1 MAELSRHLMKEFA
14 TLTTGDK
21 KPEVSNTVR
30 GTVVVDGENKY
41 VAIDGSSVNT
51 PISEIIDARQG
62 DRVLVT
68 IENHVA
74 TVVGNISKPPSAY
87 KEQEAI
93 TRITDTSRDLSS
105 QITEVRTN
113 TETKVEELKTKV
125 DSIGNVSDL
134 SAVDSRITAAENK
147 ATEAATKADAAKT
160 ELEKQK
166 ELQAAQAKALE
177 DQMLITKQE
186 LEANAA
192 LATAKEF
199 DEKFKALME
208 ANDKDRKQAE
218 RDLITM
224 AARME
229 LIQANLENMTAVWN
243 AIDTAMKFS
252 NEGLAIGE
260 RSGDSYILV
269 KPNRISMFS
278 AGSEVMYI
286 ANGVIHIDN
295 GVFTL
300 SLQIGY
306 YVESQYE
313 YNPKYNVVRYV
324 GPK

>member
-14 TLTTGDK
+14 TLTAGDK

-93 TRITDTSRDLSS
+93 TRITDTSRELSS

-125 DSIGNVSDL
+125 DS
-134 SAVDSRITAAENK
+134 RITAAENK
-147 ATEAATKADAAKT
+147 ATEAATKAEAAKT

-199 DEKFKALME
+199 DEKFKAFIE

-313 YNPKYNVVRYV
+313 RNPKYNVVRYV

>member
-1 MAELSRHLMKEFA
+1 MVELSRHLMKEFA

-62 DRVLVT
+62 DRVLVN

-74 TVVGNISKPPSAY
+74 TIVGNISKPPSAY

-93 TRITDTSRDLSS
+93 SRITDTSRELSS

-125 DSIGNVSDL
+125 DSIGNISDL
-134 SAVDSRITAAENK
+134 TAVEGRIAEAEKK
-147 ATEAATKADAAKT
+147 AEAAKT
-160 ELEKQK
+160 EVEKQK
-166 ELQAAQAKALE
+166 ESQAAQAKALE
-177 DQMLITKQE
+177 DQLAITRQE
-186 LEANAA
+186 LEAAAA

-199 DEKFKALME
+199 EEKYKAFLE
-208 ANDKDRKQAE
+208 SSEKDRKQAE

-313 YNPKYNVVRYV
+313 HNPKYNVIRYV

>member
-14 TLTTGDK
+14 TLTAGDK

-62 DRVLVT
+62 DRVLVN

-74 TVVGNISKPPSAY
+74 TIVGNISKPPSAY

-93 TRITDTSRDLSS
+93 SRITDTSRELSS

-125 DSIGNVSDL
+125 DSIGNISDL
-134 SAVDSRITAAENK
+134 TAVEGRIAEAEKK
-147 ATEAATKADAAKT
+147 AEAAKT
-160 ELEKQK
+160 EVEKQK

-177 DQMLITKQE
+177 DQLAITRQE
-186 LEANAA
+186 LEAAAA

-199 DEKFKALME
+199 EEKYKAFLE
-208 ANDKDRKQAE
+208 SSEKDRKQAE

-260 RSGDSYILV
+260 RSGDSYIMV

-313 YNPKYNVVRYV
+313 HNPKYNVIRYV

>member
-1 MAELSRHLMKEFA
+1 MVELSRHLMKEFA
-14 TLTTGDK
+14 TLTAGDK

-62 DRVLVT
+62 DRVLVN

-74 TVVGNISKPPSAY
+74 TIVGNISKPPSAY

-93 TRITDTSRDLSS
+93 SRITDTSRELSS

-113 TETKVEELKTKV
+113 TETKVEELKNKV

-134 SAVDSRITAAENK
+134 TAVEGRIAEAEKK
-147 ATEAATKADAAKT
+147 AEAAKAEVD
-160 ELEKQK
+160 KQK

-177 DQMLITKQE
+177 DQLAITRQE
-186 LEANAA
+186 LEAAAA

-199 DEKFKALME
+199 EEKYKAFLE
-208 ANDKDRKQAE
+208 SSEKDRKQAE

-260 RSGDSYILV
+260 RSGDSYIMV

-313 YNPKYNVVRYV
+313 HNPKYNVIRYV
-324 GPK
+324 GSK

>member
-1 MAELSRHLMKEFA
+1 MVELSRHLMKEFA
-14 TLTTGDK
+14 TLTAGDK

-62 DRVLVT
+62 DRVLVN

-74 TVVGNISKPPSAY
+74 TIVGNISKPPSAY

-93 TRITDTSRDLSS
+93 SRITDTSRELSS

-113 TETKVEELKTKV
+113 TETKVEELKNKV

-134 SAVDSRITAAENK
+134 TAVEGRIAEAEKK
-147 ATEAATKADAAKT
+147 AEAAKT
-160 ELEKQK
+160 EVEKQK

-177 DQMLITKQE
+177 DQLAITRQE
-186 LEANAA
+186 LEAAAA

-199 DEKFKALME
+199 EEKYKAFLE
-208 ANDKDRKQAE
+208 SSEKDRKQAE

-260 RSGDSYILV
+260 RSGDSYIMV

-313 YNPKYNVVRYV
+313 HNPKYNVVRYV

>member
-1 MAELSRHLMKEFA
+1 MVELSRHLMKEFA
-14 TLTTGDK
+14 TLTAGDK

-62 DRVLVT
+62 DRVLVN

-74 TVVGNISKPPSAY
+74 TIVGNISKPPSAY

-93 TRITDTSRDLSS
+93 SRITDTSRELSS

-125 DSIGNVSDL
+125 DSIGNISDL
-134 SAVDSRITAAENK
+134 TAVEGRIAEAEKK
-147 ATEAATKADAAKT
+147 AEAAKT
-160 ELEKQK
+160 EVEKQK

-177 DQMLITKQE
+177 DQLAITRQE
-186 LEANAA
+186 LEAAAA

-199 DEKFKALME
+199 EEKYKAFLE
-208 ANDKDRKQAE
+208 SSEKDRKQAE

-260 RSGDSYILV
+260 RSGDSYIMV

-313 YNPKYNVVRYV
+313 HNPKYNVIRYV

>member
-1 MAELSRHLMKEFA
+1 ML
-14 TLTTGDK
+14 
-21 KPEVSNTVR
+21 
-30 GTVVVDGENKY
+30 
-41 VAIDGSSVNT
+41 VN
-51 PISEIIDARQG
+51 
-62 DRVLVT
+62 

-93 TRITDTSRDLSS
+93 TRITDTSRELSS

-147 ATEAATKADAAKT
+147 ATEAATKAEAAKT

-199 DEKFKALME
+199 DEKFKAFLAASE
-208 ANDKDRKQAE
+208 EGRKQAE

-313 YNPKYNVVRYV
+313 HNPKYNVVRYV

>member
-1 MAELSRHLMKEFA
+1 
-14 TLTTGDK
+14 
-21 KPEVSNTVR
+21 
-30 GTVVVDGENKY
+30 
-41 VAIDGSSVNT
+41 
-51 PISEIIDARQG
+51 
-62 DRVLVT
+62 
-68 IENHVA
+68 
-74 TVVGNISKPPSAY
+74 
-87 KEQEAI
+87 
-93 TRITDTSRDLSS
+93 
-105 QITEVRTN
+105 
-113 TETKVEELKTKV
+113 
-125 DSIGNVSDL
+125 
-134 SAVDSRITAAENK
+134 
-147 ATEAATKADAAKT
+147 
-160 ELEKQK
+160 
-166 ELQAAQAKALE
+166 
-177 DQMLITKQE
+177 
-186 LEANAA
+186 
-192 LATAKEF
+192 
-199 DEKFKALME
+199 
-208 ANDKDRKQAE
+208 
-218 RDLITM
+218 M

-313 YNPKYNVVRYV
+313 HNPKYNVVRYV

>member
-1 MAELSRHLMKEFA
+1 MVELSRHLMKEFA
-14 TLTTGDK
+14 TLTAGDK

-93 TRITDTSRDLSS
+93 TRITDTSRELSS

-125 DSIGNVSDL
+125 DSIGNISDL
-134 SAVDSRITAAENK
+134 TAVEGRIAEAEKK
-147 ATEAATKADAAKT
+147 AEAAKT
-160 ELEKQK
+160 EVDKQK

-177 DQMLITKQE
+177 DQLAITRQE
-186 LEANAA
+186 LEAAAA

-199 DEKFKALME
+199 EEKYKAFLE
-208 ANDKDRKQAE
+208 SSEKDRKQSE

-260 RSGDSYILV
+260 RSGDSYIMV

-286 ANGVIHIDN
+286 TNGVIHIDN

-313 YNPKYNVVRYV
+313 HNPKYNVIRYV

>member
-1 MAELSRHLMKEFA
+1 MVELSRHLMKEFA
-14 TLTTGDK
+14 TLTAGDK

-62 DRVLVT
+62 DRVLVN

-74 TVVGNISKPPSAY
+74 TIVGNISKPPSAY

-93 TRITDTSRDLSS
+93 SRITDTSRELSS

-113 TETKVEELKTKV
+113 TETKVEELKSKV

-134 SAVDSRITAAENK
+134 TAVEGRIAEAEKK
-147 ATEAATKADAAKT
+147 AEAAKA
-160 ELEKQK
+160 EVNKQK

-177 DQMLITKQE
+177 DQLAITRQE
-186 LEANAA
+186 LEAAAA

-199 DEKFKALME
+199 EEKYKAFLE
-208 ANDKDRKQAE
+208 SSEKDRKQAE

-229 LIQANLENMTAVWN
+229 LIRANLENMTAVWN

-260 RSGDSYILV
+260 RSGDSYIMV

-313 YNPKYNVVRYV
+313 HNPKYNVIRYV

>member
-1 MAELSRHLMKEFA
+1 MVELSRHLMKEFA
-14 TLTTGDK
+14 TLTAGDK

-62 DRVLVT
+62 DRVLVN

-93 TRITDTSRDLSS
+93 SRITDTSRELSS

-125 DSIGNVSDL
+125 DSIGNISDL
-134 SAVDSRITAAENK
+134 TAVEGRIAEAEKK
-147 ATEAATKADAAKT
+147 AEAAKT
-160 ELEKQK
+160 EVEKQK

-177 DQMLITKQE
+177 DQLAITRQE
-186 LEANAA
+186 LEAAAA

-199 DEKFKALME
+199 EEKYKAFLE
-208 ANDKDRKQAE
+208 SSEKDRKQAE

-243 AIDTAMKFS
+243 TIDTAMKFS

-260 RSGDSYILV
+260 RSGDSYIMV

-313 YNPKYNVVRYV
+313 HNPKYNVIRYV

>member
-1 MAELSRHLMKEFA
+1 MVELSRHLMKEFA
-14 TLTTGDK
+14 TLTAGDK

-93 TRITDTSRDLSS
+93 SRITDTSRELSS

-125 DSIGNVSDL
+125 DSIGNISDL
-134 SAVDSRITAAENK
+134 TAVEGRIAEAEKK
-147 ATEAATKADAAKT
+147 AEAAKT
-160 ELEKQK
+160 EVDKQK

-177 DQMLITKQE
+177 DQLAITRQE
-186 LEANAA
+186 LEAAAA

-199 DEKFKALME
+199 EEKYKAFLE
-208 ANDKDRKQAE
+208 SSEKDRKQAE

-243 AIDTAMKFS
+243 AIDTSMNFS

-260 RSGDSYILV
+260 RSGDSYIMV

-313 YNPKYNVVRYV
+313 HNPKYNVIRYV

>member
-14 TLTTGDK
+14 TLTAGDK

-93 TRITDTSRDLSS
+93 TRITDTSRELSS

-134 SAVDSRITAAENK
+134 TAVEGRIAEAEKK
-147 ATEAATKADAAKT
+147 AEAAKT
-160 ELEKQK
+160 EVDKQK

-177 DQMLITKQE
+177 DQLAITRQE
-186 LEANAA
+186 LEAAAA

-199 DEKFKALME
+199 EEKYKAFLE
-208 ANDKDRKQAE
+208 SSEKDRKQAE

-313 YNPKYNVVRYV
+313 HNPKYNVVRYV

>member
-1 MAELSRHLMKEFA
+1 MVELSRHLMKEFA
-14 TLTTGDK
+14 TLTAGDK

-62 DRVLVT
+62 DRVLVN

-93 TRITDTSRDLSS
+93 SRITDTSRELSS

-134 SAVDSRITAAENK
+134 TAVEGRIAEAEKK
-147 ATEAATKADAAKT
+147 AEAAKT
-160 ELEKQK
+160 EVEKQK
-166 ELQAAQAKALE
+166 ELQAAQAKALD
-177 DQMLITKQE
+177 DQLAITRQE
-186 LEANAA
+186 LEAAAA

-199 DEKFKALME
+199 EEKYKAFLE
-208 ANDKDRKQAE
+208 SSEKDRKQAE

-260 RSGDSYILV
+260 RSGDSYIMV

-313 YNPKYNVVRYV
+313 HNPKYNVIRYV

>member
-1 MAELSRHLMKEFA
+1 MVELSRHLMKEFA
-14 TLTTGDK
+14 TLTAGDK

-93 TRITDTSRDLSS
+93 SRITDTSRELSS

-113 TETKVEELKTKV
+113 TETKVEELKNKV

-134 SAVDSRITAAENK
+134 TAVEGRITEAEKK
-147 ATEAATKADAAKT
+147 AEAAKT
-160 ELEKQK
+160 EVEKQK

-177 DQMLITKQE
+177 DQLAITRQE
-186 LEANAA
+186 LEAAAA

-199 DEKFKALME
+199 EEKYKAFLE
-208 ANDKDRKQAE
+208 SSEKDRKQAE

-260 RSGDSYILV
+260 RSGDSYIMV

-313 YNPKYNVVRYV
+313 HNPKYNVIRYV

>member
-1 MAELSRHLMKEFA
+1 MVELSRHLMKEFA
-14 TLTTGDK
+14 TLTAGDK

-62 DRVLVT
+62 DRVLVN

-93 TRITDTSRDLSS
+93 SRITDTSRELSS

-125 DSIGNVSDL
+125 DSIGNISDL
-134 SAVDSRITAAENK
+134 TAVEGRVAEAEKK
-147 ATEAATKADAAKT
+147 AEAAKT
-160 ELEKQK
+160 EVDKQK

-177 DQMLITKQE
+177 DQLAITRQE
-186 LEANAA
+186 LEAAAA

-199 DEKFKALME
+199 EEKYKAFLE
-208 ANDKDRKQAE
+208 SSDKDRKQAE

-313 YNPKYNVVRYV
+313 HNPKYNVIRYV

>member
-14 TLTTGDK
+14 TLTAGDK

-93 TRITDTSRDLSS
+93 TRITDTSRELSS

-125 DSIGNVSDL
+125 DS
-134 SAVDSRITAAENK
+134 RITAAENK
-147 ATEAATKADAAKT
+147 ATEAATKAEAAKT

-177 DQMLITKQE
+177 DQMFITKQE

-192 LATAKEF
+192 LATAKEC

-313 YNPKYNVVRYV
+313 HNPKYNVVRYV

>member
-1 MAELSRHLMKEFA
+1 MVELSRHLMKEFA
-14 TLTTGDK
+14 TLTAGDK

-62 DRVLVT
+62 DRVLVN

-74 TVVGNISKPPSAY
+74 TIVGNISKPPSAY

-93 TRITDTSRDLSS
+93 SRITDTSRELSS

-125 DSIGNVSDL
+125 DSIGNISDL
-134 SAVDSRITAAENK
+134 TAVEGRIAEAEKK
-147 ATEAATKADAAKT
+147 AEAAKT
-160 ELEKQK
+160 EVEKQK
-166 ELQAAQAKALE
+166 ELQAVQAKALE
-177 DQMLITKQE
+177 DQLAITRQE
-186 LEANAA
+186 LEAAAA

-199 DEKFKALME
+199 EEKYKAFLE
-208 ANDKDRKQAE
+208 SSEKDRKQAE

-260 RSGDSYILV
+260 RSGDSYIMV

-313 YNPKYNVVRYV
+313 HNPKYNVIRYV

>member
-14 TLTTGDK
+14 TLTAGDK
-21 KPEVSNTVR
+21 KPEASNTVR

-62 DRVLVT
+62 DRVLVN

-93 TRITDTSRDLSS
+93 TRITDTSRELSS

-134 SAVDSRITAAENK
+134 TAVEGRIAEAEKK
-147 ATEAATKADAAKT
+147 AEVAKT
-160 ELEKQK
+160 EVEKQK

-177 DQMLITKQE
+177 DQLAITRQE
-186 LEANAA
+186 LE
-192 LATAKEF
+192 KY
-199 DEKFKALME
+199 KAFLE
-208 ANDKDRKQAE
+208 SSEKDRKQAE

-313 YNPKYNVVRYV
+313 HNPKYNVIRYV

>member
-1 MAELSRHLMKEFA
+1 MVELSRHLMKEFA
-14 TLTTGDK
+14 TLTAGDK
-21 KPEVSNTVR
+21 KPEASNTVR

-62 DRVLVT
+62 DRVLVN

-74 TVVGNISKPPSAY
+74 TIVGNISKPPSAY

-93 TRITDTSRDLSS
+93 SRITDTSRELSS

-134 SAVDSRITAAENK
+134 TAVEGRIAEAEKK
-147 ATEAATKADAAKT
+147 AEAAKT
-160 ELEKQK
+160 EVEKQK

-177 DQMLITKQE
+177 DQLAITRQE
-186 LEANAA
+186 LEAAAA

-199 DEKFKALME
+199 EEKYKAFLE
-208 ANDKDRKQAE
+208 SSEKDRKQAE

-260 RSGDSYILV
+260 RSGDSYIMV

-313 YNPKYNVVRYV
+313 HNPKYNVIRYV

>member
-14 TLTTGDK
+14 TLTAGDK

-62 DRVLVT
+62 DRVLVN

-74 TVVGNISKPPSAY
+74 TIVGNISKPPSAY

-93 TRITDTSRDLSS
+93 SRITDTSRELSS

-125 DSIGNVSDL
+125 DGIGNISDL
-134 SAVDSRITAAENK
+134 TAVEGRIAEAEKK
-147 ATEAATKADAAKT
+147 AEAAKT
-160 ELEKQK
+160 EVDKQK

-177 DQMLITKQE
+177 DQLAITRQE
-186 LEANAA
+186 LEAAAA

-199 DEKFKALME
+199 EEKYKAFLE
-208 ANDKDRKQAE
+208 SSEKDRKQAE

-260 RSGDSYILV
+260 RSGDSYIMV

-313 YNPKYNVVRYV
+313 HNPKYNVIRYV

>member
-1 MAELSRHLMKEFA
+1 MVELSRHLMKEFA
-14 TLTTGDK
+14 TLTAGDK
-21 KPEVSNTVR
+21 KSEVSNTVR

-62 DRVLVT
+62 DRVLVN

-74 TVVGNISKPPSAY
+74 TIVGNISKPPSAY

-93 TRITDTSRDLSS
+93 SRITDTSRELSS

-134 SAVDSRITAAENK
+134 TAVEGRIAEAEKK
-147 ATEAATKADAAKT
+147 AEAAKT
-160 ELEKQK
+160 EVDKQK

-177 DQMLITKQE
+177 DQLAITRQE
-186 LEANAA
+186 LEAAAA

-199 DEKFKALME
+199 EEKYKAFLE
-208 ANDKDRKQAE
+208 SSEKDRKQAE

-260 RSGDSYILV
+260 RSGDSYIMV

-313 YNPKYNVVRYV
+313 HNPKYNVIRYV